1 MSKLSEKYK
10 AQNFEEIKDQKT
22 ILDYYKDK
30 DSKGLLSVYSQEEV
44 HRRIVNLFMNQLHDI
59 ESLYKDHKPILNKLK
74 EILLL
79 DKLAL
84 YNVTHKLKKSQPHV
98 QALFI
103 LFVPHKIKRALNSL
117 PTPKK

>member
-59 ESLYKDHKPILNKLK
+59 ESLYKDHKPIFNKLK

-79 DKLAL
+79 DKLIE
-84 YNVTHKLKKSQPHV
+84 VSK
-98 QALFI
+98 
-103 LFVPHKIKRALNSL
+103 
-117 PTPKK
+117 